1 MQLETKPWQAF
12 RRAVDSEAMR
22 GVLSTTSVILMA
34 AAASTVCGFLIGLAA
49 VGIAGNAMPLWLVA
63 RAAGITAYVLLT
75 VVTLMGMMLSHN
87 TRARHR
93 PNPTRIRLH
102 LSLVIFTFVFILLH
116 IAVLAVDPY
125 AKVGLAGALLP
136 MGAANRPVE
145 VTLGL
150 LSLWSALISGTSA
163 AMAGRGAGRFWIYLH
178 RLAGGAWILAW
189 FHGVLTGVD
198 TPALL
203 GMYTLSGVAVI
214 GVALWRYLS
223 REEAVVRAQLD
234 RTPVVVERVHVGVE

>member
-1 MQLETKPWQAF
+1 VQLETKPWRAF
-12 RRAVDSEAMR
+12 RRAVDSDAMR
-22 GVLSTTSVILMA
+22 GVLNTTSVILMA
-34 AAASTVCGFLIGLAA
+34 AAASTVCGFLIGIAA
-49 VGIAGNAMPLWLVA
+49 VGIAGNSMPLWLVA
-63 RAAGITAYVLLT
+63 RAAGISAYLLLT
-75 VVTLMGMMLSHN
+75 GVTLMGIMLSHN

-102 LSLVIFTFVFILLH
+102 LSMVIFTFVFILLH

-150 LSLWSALISGTSA
+150 LSLWSALISGASA
-163 AMAGRGAGRFWIYLH
+163 SMAGRGAGKYWLYLH
-178 RLAGGAWILAW
+178 RLASGAWILAW

-203 GMYTLSGVAVI
+203 GMYTLSGIAVV
-214 GVALWRYLS
+214 GVSLWRYLS
-223 REEAVVRAQLD
+223 REEAVVQAQRD
-234 RTPVVVERVHVGVE
+234 RTAVVVERALVGVE